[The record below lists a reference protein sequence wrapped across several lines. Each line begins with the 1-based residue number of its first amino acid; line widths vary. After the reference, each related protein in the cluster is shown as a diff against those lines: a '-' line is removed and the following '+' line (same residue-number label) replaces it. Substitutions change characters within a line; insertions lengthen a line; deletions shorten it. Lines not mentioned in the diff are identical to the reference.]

1 MTEENSTVP
10 VCARTCSVL
19 LIAMKKSIKMT
30 PLGITSN
37 SGVIITLQTERCASA
52 WVFSHS
58 KYVGESKHVCV
69 AQAAPQGIFIGDHA
83 AFSLFLYDARTS
95 SLISIFRYV
104 SNFIC

>member
-1 MTEENSTVP
+1 MVP
-10 VCARTCSVL
+10 ACARTCSVL
-19 LIAMKKSIKMT
+19 LIAMKKSIRMT

-52 WVFSHS
+52 WIFSHS

-69 AQAAPQGIFIGDHA
+69 AQAAPPGVFIGDHA
-83 AFSLFLYDARTS
+83 AFSLFLYEARTS

-104 SNFIC
+104 SNFVC

>member
-1 MTEENSTVP
+1 
-10 VCARTCSVL
+10 
-19 LIAMKKSIKMT
+19 MT
-30 PLGITSN
+30 PPGITSN

-69 AQAAPQGIFIGDHA
+69 AQAAPPGIFIDDHS